1 MNFKVP
7 EKWKNIL
14 SKVVAKDKLLI
25 ILLFGVLL
33 IIINIPVKSS
43 GKSSVSGNQTSAASG
58 DTAADGS
65 MDVSEYVEGLETKLE
80 KILCQTANVGEAK
93 VIITVENGGQKI
105 PYVQTNKSENTVEES
120 DSTGGSRKSS
130 ESTVEESVIYT
141 DDGENSVP
149 FVVEEKMP
157 EILGVLI
164 LAEGGDDA
172 QTVSEITKAA
182 SALLGISVNKIKVL
196 KMEA

>member
-105 PYVQTNKSENTVEES
+105 PYVQTNKSENTVEET